1 MIESRYKKSKKTVE
15 IIEPQCQREIIGEK
29 PEMVESAVRRNS
41 LTYQFGLVASI
52 KLDVLRGI
60 FLDFGSPFPD
70 CFSTSYLCLT
80 ALSAVSSASILH
92 YAIDL

>member
-41 LTYQFGLVASI
+41 LTYQSGMIASK
-52 KLDVLRGI
+52 KLQ
-60 FLDFGSPFPD
+60 S
-70 CFSTSYLCLT
+70 
-80 ALSAVSSASILH
+80 SAVKEFPLFQIG
-92 YAIDL
+92 